1 MKNTRETR
9 ISKYIALLLRHQPEK
24 AGLVMD
30 EHGWVRTDDLIR
42 GVSES
47 YDFDRELLEKIVRE
61 DEKQRY
67 AFNEDHSLIRASQ
80 GHSIPVDV
88 QLQVCEPPE
97 YLFHGTGEK
106 YLQSIQSQGLLP
118 KSRLYVHLSAD
129 PDTAYKTGQRH
140 GRSVVLTVRAREMR
154 DAGHIFYRSA
164 NGVWLCEK
172 VPAAYLIFPEGERK

>member
-1 MKNTRETR
+1 MKNAQETR
-9 ISKYIALLLRHQPEK
+9 ISKYIALLLRHHPEK

-30 EHGWVRTDDLIR
+30 EHGWVRSDDLIR

-47 YDFDRELLEKIVRE
+47 YDFDRQLLEKIVRE

-88 QLQVCEPPE
+88 QLQAYDPPE
-97 YLFHGTGEK
+97 FLFHGTAEK
-106 YLQSIQSQGLLP
+106 YLPGIRSQGLLP
-118 KSRLYVHLSAD
+118 KSRLYVHLSKD
-129 PDTAYKTGQRH
+129 PDTAYQTGQRH
-140 GRSVVLTVRAREMR
+140 GRPAVLTVMAAEMQE
-154 DAGHIFYRSA
+154 AGYVFYRSE

-172 VPAAYLIFPEGERK
+172 VPVQYLIFPEGERK